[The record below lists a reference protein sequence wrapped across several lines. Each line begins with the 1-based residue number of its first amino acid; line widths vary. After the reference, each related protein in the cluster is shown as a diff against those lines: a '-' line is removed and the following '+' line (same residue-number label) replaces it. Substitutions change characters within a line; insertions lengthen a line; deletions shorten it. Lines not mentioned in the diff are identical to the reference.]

1 MRSGLGGWRLGP
13 DKLENG
19 ANLLQEARIVI
30 FVIQKVALNLDAYLF
45 DSVKFLVLKKLNRL
59 LLSPLDLDH
68 LLALGFLL
76 EYFLP
81 EPGHLKIDVLDP
93 SVKLLVFLLLPRS
106 ERLKP
111 AKLLC

>member
-68 LLALGFLL
+68 LLALRFLL
-76 EYFLP
+76 E
-81 EPGHLKIDVLDP
+81 
-93 SVKLLVFLLLPRS
+93 
-106 ERLKP
+106 
-111 AKLLC
+111 